1 MKQQPRGR
9 FTTEFKVEAVRL
21 VKAGQSVSMTAKV
34 LGVST
39 QTLHNW
45 VQRDK
50 LGKLKGVGTKPVSEE
65 QMEIARLRAENARL
79 KMERD
84 ILKKGESQSQEFG
97 ELLAA

>member
-1 MKQQPRGR
+1 MKHQSRGR

-21 VKAGQSVSMTAKV
+21 VKAGQSISMTAKV
-34 LGVST
+34 LGVSI

-50 LGKLKGVGTKPVSEE
+50 LGKLKGAGSKPVSDE
-65 QMEIARLRAENARL
+65 QMEIARLRAEVARL

-84 ILKKGESQSQEFG
+84 ILKKATAYF
-97 ELLAA
+97 AKDVV